1 MGVQERVSRPP
12 TSGVTPHAC
21 QTKVPRKRDNYGER
35 CMPHRKRNMTPR
47 SFPVKD
53 SPAGEAFPRCQ
64 LASFSGDEEC
74 DKPLPRCLQARI
86 HQGSFS
92 QNTFWVLPP
101 DGLGAALRG
110 SRSHK
115 QHTLGLPASAPSDKE
130 SYKQNPELCSI
141 NRTAKSQRPCRV

>member
-21 QTKVPRKRDNYGER
+21 LTKVPRKRDNYGER
-35 CMPHRKRNMTPR
+35 CVPHRKRNVTPR

-101 DGLGAALRG
+101 DGLSCTEGLPVPQAAYPR
-110 SRSHK
+110 
-115 QHTLGLPASAPSDKE
+115 LPASASSDKE
-130 SYKQNPELCSI
+130 SYKQNPEFCSI
-141 NRTAKSQRPCRV
+141 NRTAKSQRLCRV